1 MGRIGRG
8 DDGMTR
14 YLYAMTA
21 MIAAVAVYDIYC
33 TVALHDSILHCEE
46 NPLALW
52 LIDRH
57 DNILHT
63 THPSD
68 PNKTLRVRFST
79 PDVSLLVGV
88 KAAGLCCAVPGMI
101 WLIDSAP
108 RMARTVII
116 PIFCGSIWLLARLV
130 H

>member
-1 MGRIGRG
+1 
-8 DDGMTR
+8 MTMILR
-14 YLYAMTA
+14 ALVAV
-21 MIAAVAVYDIYC
+21 IAAVAVYDIYC

-46 NPLALW
+46 NPIALW
-52 LIDRH
+52 CIQMRQH
-57 DNILHT
+57 ILHT
-63 THPSD
+63 EHPSH
-68 PNKTLRVRFST
+68 PNESVRVCFTT
-79 PDVSLLVGV
+79 PDVSRLVAA
-88 KAAGLCCAVPGMI
+88 KSAGLCCAVPGMI